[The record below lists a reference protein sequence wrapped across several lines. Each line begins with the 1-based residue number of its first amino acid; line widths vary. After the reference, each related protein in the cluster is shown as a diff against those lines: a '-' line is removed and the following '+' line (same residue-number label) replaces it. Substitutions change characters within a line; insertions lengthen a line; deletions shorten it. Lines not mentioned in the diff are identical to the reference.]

1 LVRLIHGMHA
11 NHGTAIGVG
20 CLVANVAVS
29 HLLEKLCIQH
39 LSPSHLLNLLIT
51 LATMNEHELEQ
62 QSDEQ
67 EVLVADQTPTQ
78 EQHKAARRFEKFER
92 RAIRNR
98 IAHLDQVL
106 ARARK
111 QAYKAQY
118 RAANL
123 SAKVEEERPALIEAL
138 LPYERRKAARSKQ
151 RARKHHTALLH
162 RFFRLPREIR
172 DLIYHHAWSGTMI
185 SFYQELTWNFAE
197 HDNIP
202 WGPVMTAEYS
212 STGTY
217 RASLMSA
224 CDLVTPQKGGPCKGL
239 RHAQGYS
246 WIWTSQQIY
255 AESTAQFYRYTQFA
269 RSRRADNYYYHTSY
283 MCAHIV
289 PRRKLYES
297 AYAFPNI
304 LLARRVLLDV
314 GYEICLDVANHGIS
328 ASILELLAMAKKGDG
343 KKALQVSWIRNM
355 ADTKPFQLKDLVPAS
370 TPHSMA
376 SRAFEELVL
385 KDSERVGWEI
395 AIDEE

>member
-1 LVRLIHGMHA
+1 MY
-11 NHGTAIGVG
+11 
-20 CLVANVAVS
+20 
-29 HLLEKLCIQH
+29 
-39 LSPSHLLNLLIT
+39 
-51 LATMNEHELEQ
+51 EHELEQ

-67 EVLVADQTPTQ
+67 AMLVADQTPTQ
-78 EQHKAARRFEKFER
+78 EQRKAAQRFEKIER

-98 IAHLDQVL
+98 IAHLDQLL
-106 ARARK
+106 ARAREN
-111 QAYKAQY
+111 AYKAHY
-118 RAANL
+118 RAADL

-138 LPYERRKAARSKQ
+138 LPYERRKAARSRQ
-151 RARKHHTALLH
+151 RARKHHTELLN

-172 DLIYHHAWSGTMI
+172 DMVYHHAWSGTMI

-197 HDNIP
+197 HDLIP

-212 STGTY
+212 SEGTY
-217 RASLMSA
+217 RASLMST
-224 CDLVTPQKGGPCKGL
+224 CDLVAPVHGGPCKGL
-239 RHAQGYS
+239 RHAQEYA

-255 AESTAQFYRYTQFA
+255 TESTEQFYRYTQFT
-269 RSRRADNYYYHTSY
+269 RPVRAERHYYH

-297 AYAFPNI
+297 ADAFPNI

-314 GYEICLDVANHGIS
+314 GYEVCLDVANHGIS
-328 ASILELLAMAKKGDG
+328 ASILELLAMAKKGDQ
-343 KKALQVSWIRNM
+343 KKALQVSWIRVIRSM

-385 KDSERVGWEI
+385 KDLERVGWEI
-395 AIDEE
+395 AVGEEEG

>member
-1 LVRLIHGMHA
+1 MD
-11 NHGTAIGVG
+11 
-20 CLVANVAVS
+20 
-29 HLLEKLCIQH
+29 
-39 LSPSHLLNLLIT
+39 
-51 LATMNEHELEQ
+51 EHELEQ

-67 EVLVADQTPTQ
+67 EVLVADQTPTK
-78 EQHKAARRFEKFER
+78 EQRKAARRFEKFER

-98 IAHLDQVL
+98 IAHLDQLL
-106 ARARK
+106 ARAREN
-111 QAYKAQY
+111 AYKAHY
-118 RAANL
+118 RAADL

-151 RARKHHTALLH
+151 RARKHHAHFLD

-197 HDNIP
+197 HDTIP

-212 STGTY
+212 SEGTY
-217 RASLMSA
+217 RAGLMSPG
-224 CDLVTPQKGGPCKGL
+224 DLVAPENGGPCKGL
-239 RHAQGYS
+239 RHAQEYA

-255 AESTAQFYRYTQFA
+255 AESTAQFYRYTQFT
-269 RSRRADNYYYHTSY
+269 RPVRAERHYYH

-314 GYEICLDVANHGIS
+314 GYEISLDVVNHGIS
-328 ASILELLAMAKKGDG
+328 ASILELLAMAKKGEE

-385 KDSERVGWEI
+385 RDLERVGWEI
-395 AIDEE
+395 VVGEEGT

>member
-1 LVRLIHGMHA
+1 
-11 NHGTAIGVG
+11 
-20 CLVANVAVS
+20 
-29 HLLEKLCIQH
+29 
-39 LSPSHLLNLLIT
+39 
-51 LATMNEHELEQ
+51 MNEHELEQ

-67 EVLVADQTPTQ
+67 EVLVANQTPTQ
-78 EQHKAARRFEKFER
+78 EQRKGARRFEKFER

-106 ARARK
+106 ARARE

-123 SAKVEEERPALIEAL
+123 SAKVEEERPAFIEAL

-151 RARKHHTALLH
+151 RARKQHTIFLD

-172 DLIYHHAWSGTMI
+172 DLVYHHAWTGTMI

-202 WGPVMTAEYS
+202 WGPVTTAEYS
-212 STGTY
+212 TDGTY
-217 RASLMSA
+217 EASLMSA
-224 CDLVTPQKGGPCKGL
+224 CELVAPVNGGPCKGL
-239 RHAQGYS
+239 RHAQEHA
-246 WIWTSQQIY
+246 WIWTNRQIY
-255 AESTAQFYRYTQFA
+255 AESTEQFYRYTQFT
-269 RSRRADNYYYHTSY
+269 RPVRAERHYYH

-297 AYAFPNI
+297 TYAFPNI

-328 ASILELLAMAKKGDG
+328 ASILELLAMAKEGGEKR
-343 KKALQVSWIRNM
+343 ALQVSRIRNM
-355 ADTKPFQLKDLVPAS
+355 ADTKSFQLKDLVPAS

-385 KDSERVGWEI
+385 RDFGRVGWEV
-395 AIDEE
+395 AIVEEGT